1 MISLFNQIRKILFV
15 FDKNFLSF
23 LPLII
28 LFLFASFLE
37 LLSLGLIVP
46 YIKFLIQPDPSLIF
60 GPFNFSILFNENITR
75 QEFFIYFSLIFILI
89 FFIKTFF
96 IVLVRALISR
106 FSLKNLKNLQVNLM
120 TVYQNMNYKNFIEKN
135 HSEYIRNI
143 RELGAACMTCLEMG
157 LRILSE
163 IIVVIAIFIFLL
175 FLQPIPLLIITSVI
189 FLSYFFYS
197 FYLKPKAIKYGKKKV
212 EATKLIYQSV
222 DESFKGF
229 KEIKILGKLNFFK
242 EFLRRG
248 VDLVFKNDFKSSVII
263 SSPRYFLELVI
274 VIFIVLFLSTQIF
287 FGANENDILPIIG
300 VFAVAGLRIMP
311 STSII
316 LNSILMIGYSQ
327 ESLKIIYDDLKKLKI
342 DHSNK
347 NKNFSEISTF
357 QNIEFKNVNF
367 GYPNAKNFVLTDI
380 NLKINK
386 DECIGLIGDT
396 GSGKTT
402 FVDIILGF
410 LSPSEGKILINEKE
424 IKLKSSDWSNQISY
438 LPQDHLIIN
447 DTLEKNIT
455 LSFDKNINKVKLN
468 NAINQSDLTKLI
480 QELSDG
486 VKTKIGEGGV
496 RLSGGQ
502 YKKICL
508 ARLFYHEKQILIL
521 DEATNSLDKI
531 SEEKVMNNINVFKG
545 KKTIILISHNHNTLK
560 NCDRIFR
567 VSNRNISDF
576 TSEFQK
582 I

>member
-1 MISLFNQIRKILFV
+1 M
-15 FDKNFLSF
+15 
-23 LPLII
+23 
-28 LFLFASFLE
+28 
-37 LLSLGLIVP
+37 
-46 YIKFLIQPDPSLIF
+46 
-60 GPFNFSILFNENITR
+60 
-75 QEFFIYFSLIFILI
+75 
-89 FFIKTFF
+89 
-96 IVLVRALISR
+96 
-106 FSLKNLKNLQVNLM
+106 
-120 TVYQNMNYKNFIEKN
+120 
-135 HSEYIRNI
+135 
-143 RELGAACMTCLEMG
+143 
-157 LRILSE
+157 
-163 IIVVIAIFIFLL
+163 
-175 FLQPIPLLIITSVI
+175 
-189 FLSYFFYS
+189 
-197 FYLKPKAIKYGKKKV
+197 
-212 EATKLIYQSV
+212 

-347 NKNFSEISTF
+347 NKNFSKISSF

-367 GYPNAKNFVLTDI
+367 SYPNAKNFVLTDI